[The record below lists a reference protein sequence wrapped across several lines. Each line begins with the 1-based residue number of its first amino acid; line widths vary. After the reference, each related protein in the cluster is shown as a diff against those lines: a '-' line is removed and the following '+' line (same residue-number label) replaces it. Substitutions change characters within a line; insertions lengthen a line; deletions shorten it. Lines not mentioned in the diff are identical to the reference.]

1 MEERSID
8 LGNILD
14 NDNLFIILLNIKS
27 LYSISIIIKYFLS
40 SLKILRLSSSTIL
53 RHFSTIKFK
62 TKNIRY
68 YI

>member
-53 RHFSTIKFK
+53 SYFSIIKLK